1 MMGQFTSTEPLL
13 GMSSFFHLLIDG
25 EAIRGPRL
33 VRSGDLD
40 PVR

>member
-1 MMGQFTSTEPLL
+1 MMGQFISTALL
-13 GMSSFFHLLIDG
+13 PGMSSFFHLFIDG

-33 VRSGDLD
+33 ARSGDLD